1 MADEA
6 AAADRN
12 IADVRRR
19 LRDVPVSPARQ
30 EMRRLAAAGREVI
43 ERLVATTAP
52 EDELKKA
59 ADLLEEASSLLAG
72 YPQGR
77 LYEGFAESANA
88 GDAHA
93 FFDHSPLQGVANPL
107 APPVRLDVVDGE
119 VHGQVRFGSAYE
131 GPPSSV
137 HGGYVAAAFDEV
149 LGLAQSLGGSP
160 GMTGTLTIRYRKPT
174 PLHTDLR
181 FVARLDRQE
190 GRKIFCSGELY
201 AGDMLCAEADGI
213 FISVDIGRMAELMA
227 RRREREGRRN

>member
-1 MADEA
+1 MPEEETATS
-6 AAADRN
+6 RN
-12 IADVRRR
+12 FAEVQAR
-19 LRDVPVSPARQ
+19 LRDVPLTPARH

-77 LYEGFAESANA
+77 IYEGFAESANA

-107 APPVRLDVVDGE
+107 APPVFLEVVDGV
-119 VHGQVRFGSAYE
+119 VHGRVRFGSAYE

-160 GMTGTLTIRYRKPT
+160 GMTGTLTIRYLKPT
-174 PLHTDLR
+174 PLHTELR
-181 FVARLDRQE
+181 FESRLDRQE

-201 AGDMLCAEADGI
+201 AGDLLCAEAEGI
-213 FISVDIGRMAELMA
+213 FISVDIARMAELMA
-227 RRREREGRRN
+227 RRQEAR

>member
-1 MADEA
+1 VAEDPTEGG
-6 AAADRN
+6 RN
-12 IADVRRR
+12 FAEVQAR
-19 LRDVPVSPARQ
+19 LRDVPLTPARQ
-30 EMRRLAAAGREVI
+30 EMRRLAEAGREVI

-59 ADLLEEASSLLAG
+59 ADLLEEASALLAG

-77 LYEGFAESANA
+77 IYEGFAESANA

-93 FFDHSPLQGVANPL
+93 FFDHSPLQGVSNPL
-107 APPVRLDVVDGE
+107 APPVRLEVVDGE
-119 VHGQVRFGSAYE
+119 VHGEVRFGSAYE

-181 FVARLDRQE
+181 FVSRLDRQE
-190 GRKIFCSGELY
+190 GRKIWCSGELY
-201 AGDMLCAEADGI
+201 AGDLLCAEAEGL

-227 RRREREGRRN
+227 RRREGR

>member
-1 MADEA
+1 MPEEESTAS
-6 AAADRN
+6 RN
-12 IADVRRR
+12 FAEVQAR
-19 LRDVPVSPARQ
+19 LRDAPLTPARQ

-52 EDELKKA
+52 EDQLAKA

-77 LYEGFAESANA
+77 IYEGFAESANA

-107 APPVRLDVVDGE
+107 APPVRLEVVDDVV
-119 VHGQVRFGSAYE
+119 HGRVRFGSAYE

-160 GMTGTLTIRYRKPT
+160 GMTGTLTIRYLKPT

-181 FVARLDRQE
+181 FEARIDRQE

-201 AGDMLCAEADGI
+201 AGELLCATAEGI
-213 FISVDIGRMAELMA
+213 FISVDIARMAELMA
-227 RRREREGRRN
+227 RRQEAR

>member
-1 MADEA
+1 VADDGTA
-6 AAADRN
+6 TGRSFDDLRQ
-12 IADVRRR
+12 R
-19 LRDVPVSPARQ
+19 LLDAPVSPARQ

-52 EDELKKA
+52 EEPLRRA
-59 ADLLEEASSLLAG
+59 ADLLEEASALLAG
-72 YPQGR
+72 WPQGR
-77 LYEGFAESANA
+77 IYEGFAESANA
-88 GDAHA
+88 GDPRA

-107 APPVRLDVVDGE
+107 APPLLLEVVDGE
-119 VHGQVRFGSAYE
+119 VHGQVHFGSAYE

-149 LGLAQSLGGSP
+149 LGMAQSLGGSP

-190 GRKIFCSGELY
+190 GRKISCSGELY
-201 AGDMLCAEADGI
+201 AGDQLCAEAEGI

-227 RRREREGRRN
+227 KREEAGAES